1 MYLFDFFFKRGKLW
15 RYVLQ
20 ADKNSKIMKMIFAS
34 SKNIDLFF
42 TRLEKLKNMVL
53 EAKKSQKT

>member
-34 SKNIDLFF
+34 SKNIDKFIF
-42 TRLEKLKNMVL
+42 YMLEK
-53 EAKKSQKT
+53 AQKYGFGS